1 MKNKLKYSNKKVKL
15 TGTKKYFALIA
26 GTALPLIFLLSQCG
40 RAPEKTE
47 ITLSNKSEVNLTDK
61 AISIERSQIT
71 SPGMD
76 DQYPLIISARGD
88 TIASQLNDL
97 DGDNK
102 WDELFFV
109 VDLPANGVETYFL
122 QWMKE
127 EPQYVVCT
135 SARFG
140 KRTSATTPVE
150 PAISETLKAG
160 DLPKSIGFQRYQT
173 DGPSWE
179 NDKIGFRHY
188 LDGRNAKDLFGKTA
202 SFMSPENVG
211 INAQGAVEDNYHV
224 MADWGRDILAV
235 GNSIGIG
242 GYGLI
247 AGDKLLRLGVTVDD
261 SINNIEKTTFQVMAE
276 GPVKSVLS
284 YHYEK
289 WHPDESRSYRV
300 DEKTSIWPGIYA
312 YQNTVQFSG
321 LQGDEDMIIGLVNSN
336 NQNPLQV
343 IPVNDQWQVLLTHDM
358 QTYERQW
365 WLGLAL
371 IVPRSLYLGYTEA
384 PKTGKLSNSFLAKL
398 KVENNNPVTYYA
410 AAGWELSDERFKDPE
425 FFRSYIENLVKQL
438 TAKVEVTIKN
448 EQ

>member
-1 MKNKLKYSNKKVKL
+1 MKNKFKHSNKRVTLTKTKL
-15 TGTKKYFALIA
+15 YFALIA
-26 GTALPLIFLLSQCG
+26 STAMPLIFLLNQCG
-40 RAPEKTE
+40 RASEKTE

-71 SPGMD
+71 SSEMGNH
-76 DQYPLIISARGD
+76 YPLIISARGD
-88 TIASQLNDL
+88 TIVSQLNDL
-97 DGDNK
+97 DGDKK

-109 VDLPANGVETYFL
+109 VNLPANGTESYTM
-122 QWMKE
+122 QWIDQAPGYM
-127 EPQYVVCT
+127 VRT

-140 KRTSATTPVE
+140 KRSSAATPVE
-150 PAISETLKAG
+150 PAVSETLKAG
-160 DLPKSIGFQRYQT
+160 DLPKSIGYQRYQT

-235 GNSIGIG
+235 GNSAGIG

-247 AGDKLLRLGVTVDD
+247 TGDKLLRLGVTVDD
-261 SINNIEKTTFQVMAE
+261 SINNIEKTTFQIMAE

-284 YHYEK
+284 YHYEN
-289 WHPDESRSYRV
+289 WHPDENRNYQV
-300 DEKTSIWPGIYA
+300 DEKTSIWPGMYA

-321 LQGDEDMIIGLVNSN
+321 LNGDEDMIIGLVNSN
-336 NQNPLQV
+336 NQNPLQE
-343 IPVNDQWQVLLTHDM
+343 ISINDQWQVLLTHDI
-358 QTYERQW
+358 QTYDRQW

-371 IVPRSLYLGYTEA
+371 IVPRNLYLGYTEA
-384 PKTGKLSNSFLAKL
+384 PKSGKLSNSFLAKL
-398 KVENNNPVTYYA
+398 KIENNKPVTYYT
-410 AAGWELSDERFKDPE
+410 AAGWEMSDERFKDPE
-425 FFRSYIENLVKQL
+425 FFSSYIENLVKQL
-438 TAKVEVTIKN
+438 SAKVGVTIK
-448 EQ
+448 